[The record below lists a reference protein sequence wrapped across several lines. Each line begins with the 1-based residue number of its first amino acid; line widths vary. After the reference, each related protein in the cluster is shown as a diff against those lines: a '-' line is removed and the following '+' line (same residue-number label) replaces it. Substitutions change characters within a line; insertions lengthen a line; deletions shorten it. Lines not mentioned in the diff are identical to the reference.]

1 MDLHVFPIDQLSIF
15 YFLGKIHKKE
25 KMVNNMFLFS
35 SSLPTFITFDS
46 EKNILKKQ
54 QKKKPSWE
62 IYGTH
67 LAEWSLLMMMKYI
80 ITSPSLFL
88 IALLSNISSSNTKD
102 GMKIWLVC
110 CISH

>member
-54 QKKKPSWE
+54 QKKKTFMGNIWYSFSWMKSLNDDE
-62 IYGTH
+62 IYN
-67 LAEWSLLMMMKYI
+67 Y
-80 ITSPSLFL
+80 
-88 IALLSNISSSNTKD
+88 LS
-102 GMKIWLVC
+102 
-110 CISH
+110 